1 MTNYLLGKGERL
13 IKDIVGSTGGG
24 PKEAVYTFSE
34 SKARLRPMLDAV
46 VRTIAALPAEACPG
60 DEAVAAFTLNPE
72 YLAKSFFPA
81 DLLKS
86 VGLVPVGSRPRR
98 ITPAKR
104 SRGREPE
111 EALTTQYFVMGRR
124 SAFRQWDASL
134 PAWNGGGGA
143 AKDLTAIEEIHA
155 PTPEEKIK
163 GQLPA
168 GKEVVFE
175 IVLHTDELMGEQK
188 TIPTFQD
195 YLRGLGLDAAFKRRF
210 YAGGL
215 CFVDLDG
222 PTDLAEKI
230 ALFTPVRALRQMPLL
245 RVLRPTARVSGMA
258 TTAAKL
264 PTSGPLNSDI
274 KVAIFDGGIPDDHP
288 ITAWATP
295 IDATNGGGTIP
306 QFTEHGVAVTS
317 AFLFG
322 HINPGEPVPQPYA
335 AVDHYRVF
343 DTTPGQNPRELAL
356 VLERIDKVLNSR
368 RYDFVNLSVGPAVP
382 IEDDDVHAWT
392 AVIDDRLASGKTLA
406 TIAVG
411 NDGEAKFGFDRVQV
425 PADCVN
431 AISVGACDAPDAK
444 WARAP
449 YSSIGPGR
457 SPGILK
463 PDLVEFGGT
472 IQRPFIV
479 LSPDMADTLAGTF
492 GTSFASPSTLR
503 LATGIKAHFG
513 NTLSTLAVHAL
524 VVHSVET
531 SKIAAAEIGRGRI
544 ARTLQD
550 VTVCPDDTVRVVY
563 QGTISARDYIR
574 APIPVPDGDLPGM
587 VTITATLCFS
597 TKVDSHHPGNYTR
610 AALEPT
616 FRPHDGKRK
625 KPEQVHADPKSFFG
639 KAHKGLT
646 EEELRRDHWK
656 WEACK
661 HASHRMRGDGLSN
674 PVFDIHYN
682 ARMEGQDFVPDEE
695 LSYALVVSVQAKG
708 VADLYNQVVRK
719 YATQLEQLRPAIEI
733 PIST

>member
-13 IKDIVGSTGGG
+13 IKETVGSTGGG
-24 PKEAVYTFSE
+24 PKEAVYTFTE
-34 SKARLRPMLDAV
+34 ARARLRPMVGAV
-46 VRTIAALPAEACPG
+46 AQSVAALPAEACPG
-60 DEAVAAFTLNPE
+60 DEAVAALTLNPE
-72 YLAKSFFPA
+72 YLAKSFFPTE
-81 DLLKS
+81 LLKA
-86 VGLVPVGSRPRR
+86 VGLTPVGSRPRR
-98 ITPAKR
+98 ITPSKR
-104 SRGREPE
+104 SRNREPE

-124 SAFRQWDASL
+124 SAFRAWESAL
-134 PAWNGGGGA
+134 PGWNGKGGA
-143 AKDLTAIEEIHA
+143 AKGLTAIEEIHA
-155 PTPEEKIK
+155 PSVEEKIK
-163 GQLPA
+163 GQLPD
-168 GKEVVFE
+168 GKDIVLE
-175 IVLHTDELMGEQK
+175 IVLHTDELVGEQQ
-188 TIPTFQD
+188 TIPLFQK
-195 YLRGLGLDAAFKRRF
+195 YLRGLGLDPAFKRRF

-215 CFVDLDG
+215 CFVDLDA
-222 PTDLAEKI
+222 PADLAESI
-230 ALFTPVRALRQMPLL
+230 ALFTPVRALRQMPQL

-258 TTAAKL
+258 TEAAKL
-264 PTSGPLNSDI
+264 PKTGPLNPDI
-274 KVAIFDGGIPDDHP
+274 KVAIFDGGIPDNHP

-322 HINPGEPVPQPYA
+322 HIEPGKELPQPYA
-335 AVDHYRVF
+335 AVDHYRVI

-368 RYDFVNLSVGPAVP
+368 HYDFVNLSVAPAVP
-382 IEDDDVHAWT
+382 IDDDDIHAWT
-392 AVIDDRLASGKTLA
+392 AVIDDRLAHGKTLA

-411 NDGEAKFGFDRVQV
+411 NDGQAKFGFDRVQV
-425 PADCVN
+425 PSDCVN

-479 LSPDMADTLAGTF
+479 LSPEAAGTLAGTY

-503 LATGIKAHFG
+503 LAAGIKAHFG
-513 NTLSTLAVHAL
+513 DSLSSLAVHAL

-531 SKIAAAEIGRGRI
+531 SKIPAAEIGRGRI

-563 QGTISARDYIR
+563 QGKISAREYLR
-574 APIPVPDGDLPGM
+574 APIPVPDGPLPGM
-587 VTITATLCFS
+587 VTLAATLCFS

-625 KPEQVHADPKSFFG
+625 KAEQTHADPKSFFG

-661 HASHRMRGDGLSN
+661 HASHRMQGAGLSN

-682 ARMEGQDFVPDEE
+682 ARLEGQDYEPEEE
-695 LSYALVVSVQAKG
+695 LEYALVVSVQAKSI
-708 VADLYNQVVRK
+708 ADLYNRIVRK

-733 PIST
+733 PIKS